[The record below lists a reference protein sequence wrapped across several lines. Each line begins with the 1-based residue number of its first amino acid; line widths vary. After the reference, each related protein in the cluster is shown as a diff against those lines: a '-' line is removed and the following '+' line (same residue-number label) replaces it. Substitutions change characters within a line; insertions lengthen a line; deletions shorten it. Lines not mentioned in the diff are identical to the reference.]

1 MRKEIIL
8 KYLLEKEYE
17 KNYWSFKHE
26 YDAEYKAR
34 LDTINFIRKYTTL
47 EIEFPKMEYNQ
58 NNLRIINGEL
68 IHIDQLF
75 DNIIKTNI
83 GLFRKSYY
91 YFNLEYDENGNRYLI
106 SKFILEKSLTND
118 EYLIKYYNELI
129 YKHCY

>member
-1 MRKEIIL
+1 
-8 KYLLEKEYE
+8 
-17 KNYWSFKHE
+17 
-26 YDAEYKAR
+26 
-34 LDTINFIRKYTTL
+34 
-47 EIEFPKMEYNQ
+47 MEYNQ